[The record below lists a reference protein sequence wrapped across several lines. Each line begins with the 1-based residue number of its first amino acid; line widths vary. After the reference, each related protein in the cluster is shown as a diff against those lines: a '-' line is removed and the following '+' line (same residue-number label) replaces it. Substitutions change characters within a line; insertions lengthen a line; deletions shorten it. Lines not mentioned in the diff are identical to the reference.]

1 MYAIVPAV
9 NGVPDIGSRHLYR
22 GISIS
27 PSSALA
33 HFEGD
38 IKDEWQELAEE
49 EYLEKVEEITGAYP
63 TDPSP
68 LPKHETIEQTIE
80 QKLKCIENQNL
91 LIMGALVDLLAEY
104 PLPGGRKTEADIYT
118 ELIAAGQRNIEDI
131 PETLKEAVGKRV
143 EERTGK
149 QIGIKEEPDAKGAM
163 PL

>member
-38 IKDEWQELAEE
+38 IKDGWREITEK
-49 EYLEKVEEITGAYP
+49 EYLEKVKEITGAYP

-68 LPKHETIEQTIE
+68 LPKPEIIEQTIE
-80 QKLKCIENQNL
+80 QKLERLERIENQNL

-104 PLPGGRKTEADIYT
+104 PLPEARKTEADIYT
-118 ELIAAGQRNIEDI
+118 ELIRTGRRSTADI
-131 PETLKEAVGKRV
+131 PEALKEAVEGQIEAK
-143 EERTGK
+143 EER
-149 QIGIKEEPDAKGAM
+149 
-163 PL
+163 